1 MDDAQKIVVTGLG
14 VFTSNGRNTE
24 QFTRNLFEGVSG
36 VKEIPDLDTS
46 EYRTSR
52 AAVIAP
58 EEIESAAAEEAEL
71 DRSTLLAV
79 RSTREAVLDS
89 GLQIEGALRY
99 RTAVT
104 VGSSQG
110 GMQNYES
117 ILLRSLAD
125 GSPDLSDELDREILH
140 LPPCRIAT
148 YLARVFDARG
158 GSSTIVTACS
168 AGSNAISVGA
178 DLIRRGHAD
187 VVLANGTEPFGILAF
202 SGFNILM
209 ALSRTVSRPFDRH
222 RDGLTIGE
230 GAGTVVLESEKHA
243 KERGARIYAEL
254 SGYGLS
260 NDAYHATRPDPE
272 AGGAFRAINRGL
284 ADAGVGPEVVSYINA
299 HGTATRHN
307 DEMELKAI
315 ERVYG
320 ERARRIPTSSIKSM
334 VGHTLGAAGS
344 IEAIATIL
352 ALYHGQLPPTVNF
365 ETPEEGYEYDFVP
378 TTRTDSAIRYACSHS
393 FAFGGNA
400 ACLVFRTPEGHQPLP
415 PKADTGSAT
424 HPSPA
429 G

>member
-1 MDDAQKIVVTGLG
+1 MDSANGIVVTGLG
-14 VFTSNGRNTE
+14 VFASNGRNTE
-24 QFTRNLFEGVSG
+24 QFAQNLFGGVSG

-52 AAVIAP
+52 AAVIDR
-58 EEIESAAAEEAEL
+58 EEIDQAAAEEDEL

-79 RSTREAVLDS
+79 RSTREAVLDA
-89 GLQIEGALRY
+89 GLEIEGALRY

-117 ILLRSLAD
+117 ILLRTLGEDA
-125 GSPDLSDELDREILH
+125 PDLSDELDREILH

-148 YLARVFDARG
+148 YLARSFDVRG

-168 AGSNAISVGA
+168 AGSNSISVGA

-230 GAGTVVLESEKHA
+230 GAGTVILESKQHA
-243 KERGARIYAEL
+243 EARGARIYAEL

-272 AGGAFRAINRGL
+272 AGGAFRAISRSL

-307 DEMELKAI
+307 DKMELKAI

-320 ERARRIPTSSIKSM
+320 ERAKSIPTSSIKSM
-334 VGHTLGAAGS
+334 VGHTLGAAGT

-365 ETPEEGYEYDFVP
+365 ETAEEGYDYDFVP
-378 TTRTDSAIRYACSHS
+378 MSRSEAAIRYACSHS

-400 ACLVFRTPEGHQPLP
+400 ACLVFRAPDGHQPLP
-415 PKADTGSAT
+415 PRAD
-424 HPSPA
+424 A
-429 G
+429 GPVSRSSSVG